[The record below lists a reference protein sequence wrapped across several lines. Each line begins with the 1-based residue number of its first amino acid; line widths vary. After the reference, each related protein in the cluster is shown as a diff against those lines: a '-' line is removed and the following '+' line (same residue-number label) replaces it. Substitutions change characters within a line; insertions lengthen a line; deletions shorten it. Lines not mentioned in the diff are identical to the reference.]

1 MPKALAD
8 ARIRSYTERME
19 QRKTIDLSELI
30 DLSDMEPAT
39 PTPDAAVP
47 DDAAQPSPAATEP
60 QKSDFFAKILAAGKA
75 FLTWLWGKLKAFAA
89 WLWAKLKARW
99 AWFKVQP
106 PERKRLALAGA
117 AACLAIVLGLTAVV
131 IALSTNARQ
140 AAAAATMEAEPK
152 PAAVQRTVLPE
163 NADELGP
170 TEDWEDFA
178 AADTEPLYTALKKH
192 DTSDEVTVLQERLI
206 ALGYLEIDEPTDY
219 YGSATEYAVKLF
231 QRQHDLEQDGVAGDQ
246 TLTLLYSDEAQKY
259 MLKEGAEG
267 RDVKM
272 LQEQLVDLG
281 YLSSKQVDSVYG
293 EVTQA
298 AVVAFQKRNSLTAD
312 GKAGEKTLEKLY
324 SDDAKVS
331 SELAAKQK
339 AEKEAAEKKAKEEA
353 SKAKAQQKA
362 EDAAKAKN
370 AKIDRFLAAA
380 RSKLGCEY
388 ILGDR
393 GPDTFDCSGFV
404 WYCLKQ
410 AGVSTTRLNAAGYSK
425 KSDWK
430 EIKSFSD
437 VQKGDILFFRS
448 NDSAKVSHTGI
459 YIGSGM
465 MIDASSGNGKVVKRA
480 VSSYWKK
487 NFVNARRPW

>member
-1 MPKALAD
+1 
-8 ARIRSYTERME
+8 ME
-19 QRKTIDLSELI
+19 QKKTIDLSELI
-30 DLSDMEPAT
+30 DLSDMEDVRPRT
-39 PTPDAAVP
+39 EEMP
-47 DDAAQPSPAATEP
+47 PAAEASDEP
-60 QKSDFFAKILAAGKA
+60 HSDAKEGDLSARLLALGKSAGK
-75 FLTWLWGKLKAFAA
+75 WLWTKLQNGAA
-89 WLWAKLKARW
+89 WLWARLKSSAAWLWARLKARW
-99 AWFKVQP
+99 AWFLVQP

-117 AACLAIVLGLTAVV
+117 AACLAIVLGLTALIV
-131 IALSTNARQ
+131 ALSTNTRRT
-140 AAAAATMEAEPK
+140 AAAMLPEVAAT
-152 PAAVQRTVLPE
+152 PALRIALPA

-170 TEDWEDFA
+170 TEEWEDF
-178 AADTEPLYTALKKH
+178 DSSETEPLYTALKKH
-192 DTSDEVTVLQERLI
+192 DTSDEVTVLQDRLI

-219 YGSATEYAVKLF
+219 FGSATEYAVKLF
-231 QRQHDLEQDGVAGDQ
+231 QRQHDLEQDGVAGDR

-259 MLKEGAEG
+259 TLKDGAEG

-281 YLSSKQVDSVYG
+281 YLSSKEVDSVYG

-298 AVVAFQKRNSLTAD
+298 AVMAFQKRNSLTAD

-324 SDDAKVS
+324 CDDAKVS
-331 SELAAKQK
+331 SELAARQK

-353 SKAKAQQKA
+353 SKAKTQQKA
-362 EDAAKAKN
+362 EDAAKAKT
-370 AKIDRFLAAA
+370 AKVNKFIAAA
-380 RSKLGCEY
+380 QSKLGCEY

-410 AGVSTTRLNAAGYSK
+410 AGVSTTRLNAAGYSR
-425 KSDWK
+425 KSGWK

-448 NDSAKVSHTGI
+448 SDSSKVSHTGI
-459 YIGSGM
+459 YIGGGM

>member
-1 MPKALAD
+1 
-8 ARIRSYTERME
+8 ME
-19 QRKTIDLSELI
+19 QKKTIDLSELI
-30 DLSDMEPAT
+30 DLSDMEDARPHAEEAPAGAET
-39 PTPDAAVP
+39 SDKLQSDAEKNNLSARLLI
-47 DDAAQPSPAATEP
+47 
-60 QKSDFFAKILAAGKA
+60 FAKTVE
-75 FLTWLWGKLKAFAA
+75 TWLWTKLQALGM
-89 WLWAKLKARW
+89 WLWAKLKAGAAWLWARMKARW
-99 AWFKVQP
+99 AWFLQQP

-117 AACLAIVLGLTAVV
+117 TACLAIVLGLTALI
-131 IALSTNARQ
+131 IALSTNARHT
-140 AAAAATMEAEPK
+140 AAAMLPEVAEPT
-152 PAAVQRTVLPE
+152 PALRVALPA

-170 TEDWEDFA
+170 TEEWEDFDSPDA
-178 AADTEPLYTALKKH
+178 EPLYTALKKH

-206 ALGYLEIDEPTDY
+206 ALGYLEIDETTDY
-219 YGSATEYAVKLF
+219 FGSATEYAVKLF
-231 QRQHDLEQDGVAGDQ
+231 QRQHDLEQDGVAGDK

-259 MLKEGAEG
+259 TLKDGAEG

-293 EVTQA
+293 EITQA
-298 AVVAFQKRNSLTAD
+298 AVMAFQKRNSLTAD

-331 SELAAKQK
+331 SGLAAKQK
-339 AEKEAAEKKAKEEA
+339 TEKEAAEKKAKEES
-353 SKAKAQQKA
+353 SKAKTQQKA
-362 EDAAKAKN
+362 EDAAKAKA
-370 AKIDRFLAAA
+370 AKINKFIAAA
-380 RSKLGCEY
+380 QSKLGCEY

-410 AGVSTTRLNAAGYSK
+410 AGISTTRLNAAGYSK
-425 KSDWK
+425 KSGWK

-448 NDSAKVSHTGI
+448 NDSSKVSHTGI
-459 YIGSGM
+459 YIGGGM